1 MSTGGIALT
10 DVSKSPT
17 LLEEI
22 ERNRAIQG
30 SAYGGPRNLATSRT
44 GSVGPGHSMKLHE
57 YQAKE
62 IFARYG
68 IPVPQGQVA
77 SSAAEAR
84 SATEGFG
91 GRAVVKAQVHAGG
104 RGKAGGVKLAHSP
117 GDAEQA
123 AESILSMSLVT
134 NQTGPEGVP
143 VNQVLVEELADIAK
157 EMYLA
162 ITVDRVERRPVILVS
177 ESGGMDIEEVAETSP
192 ELIHTEAIDPVLGLM
207 PFQSRR
213 IARRLGLQGS
223 VAAAAPGILSSLYQV
238 FVENDCTLVEVNPL
252 IATGDGR
259 LVALDAKISVDD
271 DSLFRRPS
279 IVELRDPSQEDELEA
294 QAADLDIAYVNLD
307 GDVGCLV
314 NGAGLAM
321 ATLDVTSAA
330 GAAPANFLDV
340 GGGATVDK
348 VASAV
353 GIILSDAKVRRVLV
367 NVFGGILRCDIAAEG
382 IVQAYQTAGSQLP
395 IVVRMLGTNVD
406 DGKRILAE
414 SGLPVVFTETLSE
427 AADAIKQAI

>member
-1 MSTGGIALT
+1 
-10 DVSKSPT
+10 
-17 LLEEI
+17 
-22 ERNRAIQG
+22 
-30 SAYGGPRNLATSRT
+30 
-44 GSVGPGHSMKLHE
+44 MKLHE

-68 IPVPQGQVA
+68 IPVPPGRVA
-77 SSAAEAR
+77 ASAAEAR
-84 SATEGFG
+84 TAAEGFG
-91 GRAVVKAQVHAGG
+91 GRAVIKAQVHAGG
-104 RGKAGGVKLAHSP
+104 RGKAGGVKVAQSP
-117 GDAEQA
+117 DDAESA
-123 AESILSMSLVT
+123 AKAMLSSSLVT

-162 ITVDRVERRPVILVS
+162 LTVDRVERRPVLLVS
-177 ESGGMDIEEVAETSP
+177 ASGGMDIEEVAASSP
-192 ELIHTEAIDPVLGLM
+192 ESIHSEPIDPVLGLM

-213 IARRLGLQGS
+213 IARRLGLEGS
-223 VAAAAPGILSSLYQV
+223 AAAAAPGVLGALYQA
-238 FVENDCTLVEVNPL
+238 FVDNDCTLVEVNPL
-252 IATGDGR
+252 IVTGDGR

-271 DSLFRRPS
+271 DALFRRPEMQ
-279 IVELRDPSQEDELEA
+279 ELRDPAQEDELEA

-340 GGGATVDK
+340 GGGASVEK

-353 GIILSDAKVRRVLV
+353 SIILSDPKVRRVLV

-382 IVQAYQTAGSQLP
+382 IVQAYRETGSQLP

-406 DGKRILAE
+406 DGKRILAD
-414 SGLPVVFTETLSE
+414 SGLPVVFAETLSE
-427 AADAIKQAI
+427 AAAAIGRAG

>member
-1 MSTGGIALT
+1 MTVRLNPVVELLPKTVFLRRSTLKAGQSGL
-10 DVSKSPT
+10 
-17 LLEEI
+17 
-22 ERNRAIQG
+22 R
-30 SAYGGPRNLATSRT
+30 
-44 GSVGPGHSMKLHE
+44 MKIHE

-68 IPVPQGQVA
+68 IPVPQGA
-77 SSAAEAR
+77 IAANAAEAR
-84 SATEGFG
+84 TATEGFG
-91 GRAVVKAQVHAGG
+91 GRAVIKAQVHAGG
-104 RGKAGGVKLAHSP
+104 RGKAGGVKVAQSP
-117 GDAEQA
+117 DDAEATAQA
-123 AESILSMSLVT
+123 MLSTTLVT

-143 VNQVLVEELADIAK
+143 VNEVLVEELADISK

-162 ITVDRVERRPVILVS
+162 LTIDRVKRRPVLLVCAA
-177 ESGGMDIEEVAETSP
+177 GGMDIEEVAETDPDS
-192 ELIHTEAIDPVLGLM
+192 IHTEPIDPVLGLM

-213 IARRLGLQGS
+213 IARNLGLEGT
-223 VAAAAPGILSSLYQV
+223 AASAAPGLFNSLYQV

-252 IATGDGR
+252 IVTGDGG

-271 DSLFRRPS
+271 DAMFRRTTLR
-279 IVELRDPSQEDELEA
+279 ELRDVSQEDDLEA

-330 GAAPANFLDV
+330 GAEPANFLDV
-340 GGGATVDK
+340 GGGASVEK

-353 GIILSDAKVRRVLV
+353 GIILSDPKVRRVLV
-367 NVFGGILRCDIAAEG
+367 NIFGGILRCDIAAEG
-382 IVQAYQTAGSQLP
+382 IVLAYRTAGSSLP

-406 DGKRILAE
+406 DGKRILGE
-414 SGLPVVFTETLSE
+414 SGLPVVFAETLSE
-427 AADAIKQAI
+427 AAEAIKQAG

>member
-1 MSTGGIALT
+1 
-10 DVSKSPT
+10 
-17 LLEEI
+17 
-22 ERNRAIQG
+22 
-30 SAYGGPRNLATSRT
+30 
-44 GSVGPGHSMKLHE
+44 MKIHE

-68 IPVPQGQVA
+68 IPVPQGVVA
-77 SSAAEAR
+77 ATAAEAR
-84 SATEGFG
+84 SAAEGFG

-104 RGKAGGVKLAHSP
+104 RGKAGGVKVAQSP
-117 GDAEQA
+117 DDAEDA
-123 AESILSMSLVT
+123 ARAMLSVSLVT

-143 VNQVLVEELADIAK
+143 VNRVLVEELADIAK

-162 ITVDRVERRPVILVS
+162 ITVDRVERRPVLLVS
-177 ESGGMDIEEVAETSP
+177 ASGGMDIEEVAATSP
-192 ELIHTEAIDPVLGLM
+192 ELIHTEPIDPVLGLM

-213 IARRLGLQGS
+213 IARSLGLEG
-223 VAAAAPGILSSLYQV
+223 AAASAAPGVLGSLYQV

-252 IATGDGR
+252 IVTGDGG

-271 DSLFRRPS
+271 DAMFRRPALG
-279 IVELRDPSQEDELEA
+279 ELRDISQEDELEA

-340 GGGATVDK
+340 GGGASVEK

-353 GIILSDAKVRRVLV
+353 GIILSDEKVRRVLV
-367 NVFGGILRCDIAAEG
+367 NIFGGILRCDIAAEG
-382 IVQAYQTAGSQLP
+382 IVQAYRNADSTLP
-395 IVVRMLGTNVD
+395 LVVRMLGTNVD
-406 DGKRILAE
+406 DGKRILEE

-427 AADAIKQAI
+427 AAGAIGRAG

>member
-1 MSTGGIALT
+1 
-10 DVSKSPT
+10 
-17 LLEEI
+17 
-22 ERNRAIQG
+22 
-30 SAYGGPRNLATSRT
+30 
-44 GSVGPGHSMKLHE
+44 MKLHE

-68 IPVPQGQVA
+68 IPVPRGRVA
-77 SSAAEAR
+77 ATAGEAR
-84 SATEGFG
+84 SAAEGFG

-104 RGKAGGVKLAHSP
+104 RGKAGGVRVAQSP
-117 GDAEQA
+117 GDAETA
-123 AESILSMSLVT
+123 ARDMLSTSLVT

-162 ITVDRVERRPVILVS
+162 ITVDRVERRPVLLVS
-177 ESGGMDIEEVAETSP
+177 AAGGMDIEEVADTSP
-192 ELIHTEAIDPVLGLM
+192 ELIHSEPIDPVLGLM

-213 IARRLGLQGS
+213 ITRMLGLES
-223 VAAAAPGILSSLYQV
+223 LAASDAPGVLSSLYQV
-238 FVENDCTLVEVNPL
+238 FVDNDCTLVEVNPL
-252 IATGDGR
+252 IVTGEGR

-271 DSLFRRPS
+271 DALFRRP
-279 IVELRDPSQEDELEA
+279 EMLALRDPSQEDELEA

-340 GGGATVDK
+340 GGGASVEK

-353 GIILSDAKVRRVLV
+353 SIILSDAKVRRVLV

-382 IVQAYQTAGSQLP
+382 IVQAYRTEGSQLP

-406 DGKRILAE
+406 DGKRILSE
-414 SGLPVVFTETLSE
+414 SGLPVVFAETLSE
-427 AADAIKQAI
+427 AADAIKRAG